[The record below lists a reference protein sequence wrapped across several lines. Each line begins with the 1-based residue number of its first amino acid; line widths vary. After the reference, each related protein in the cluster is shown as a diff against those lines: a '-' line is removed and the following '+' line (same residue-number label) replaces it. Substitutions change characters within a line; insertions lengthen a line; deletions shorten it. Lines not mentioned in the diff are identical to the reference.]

1 MKFVVGFVAPA
12 VALRVSDPHPTVNMV
27 LTNDGAMDA
36 NAASQFSF
44 AQSSKSKSLRGDL
57 IDLIKSEEGRN
68 HASLAEVAGDFHE
81 PNVVRINYETGHA
94 MLMEGIIRESVSAD
108 SPYEEGEI
116 GLNLIPAGA
125 GSAAS
130 LKELMAKA
138 DTDFET
144 EFRAGIHKSFLEGP
158 AIRIRLPRGGL
169 KEETQSLLS
178 DDGRIA
184 VRVLP
189 ARRIPGGFTELASSI
204 EKSGEKS
211 EAAIGQLLSLFSQGK
226 VSKQELK
233 QSGAVSR
240 CAQVMQSEGASDAMR
255 GGCGSVITHLTNTPV
270 ASSIM
275 DSATGGAGHV
285 TVVLPSPSRVYGA

>member
-1 MKFVVGFVAPA
+1 MKFAVSLIAPA
-12 VALRVSDPHPTVNMV
+12 VALRVADVHPTVNMV

-36 NAASQFSF
+36 NAFSL
-44 AQSSKSKSLRGDL
+44 AQASKSKTLRTEL
-57 IDLIKSEEGRN
+57 KELVKSETA
-68 HASLAEVAGDFHE
+68 HASLLEGDFHQ
-81 PNVVRINYETGHA
+81 PNVIRINYDSPHA
-94 MLMEGIIRESVSAD
+94 ALMENIIRESVAD
-108 SPYEEGEI
+108 GAAYEEGEV

-130 LKELMAKA
+130 LKQLMAKTDA
-138 DTDFET
+138 DFET
-144 EFRAGIHKSFLEGP
+144 EFRSGLHASLME

-169 KEETQSLLS
+169 KEGDSLVS

-189 ARRIPGGFTELASSI
+189 ARNIPGGFTQLASQI
-204 EKSGEKS
+204 ENSGEKS
-211 EAAIGQLLSLFSQGK
+211 EAAVGEILSLFAQGK
-226 VSKQELK
+226 ISKQELK
-233 QSGAVSR
+233 DSGAIAR
-240 CAQVMQSEGASDAMR
+240 CAGVMQSESASDAMR

-270 ASSIM
+270 ASSVM